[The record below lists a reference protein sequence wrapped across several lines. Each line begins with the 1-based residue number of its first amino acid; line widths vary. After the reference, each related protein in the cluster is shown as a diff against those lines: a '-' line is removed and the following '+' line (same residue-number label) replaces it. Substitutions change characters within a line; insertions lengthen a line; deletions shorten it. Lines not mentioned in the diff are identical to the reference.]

1 MSHLLFYKYLIFCH
15 LHIIAV
21 LKPMQKVLKRVL

>member
-1 MSHLLFYKYLIFCH
+1 MSYQLFRKYHVFCYFR
-15 LHIIAV
+15 IIAV

>member
-1 MSHLLFYKYLIFCH
+1 MSYRLFYKYLVFCY